1 MFHIDV
7 CAGHILNDWFKPV
20 VLSAHVNLLAFKQV
34 TPLMEKFVA
43 IIMAIFAAPLLIGG
57 AYLLSL
63 GGSPYYL
70 IAGFTM
76 LITAWLLFKR
86 HWGAYGLYAIFI
98 IATIAWALWE
108 SGFYWWAL
116 APRVGFPLIFGLL
129 MLLPWVSNKMGR
141 QKTQVLTGPANNTL
155 NKDSVNKDSVN
166 ENPIDNGASH
176 LNSDKPVTIATT
188 TSINESK
195 KNVRNPVYYWGL
207 LASVAFSA
215 LLSLGSLA
223 NNATDKLGELN
234 LIANDEVNND
244 ATSTDPSLSSNPLA
258 ITTSVNLGDP
268 LSDGKQTPV
277 GEWSAYGRSDYGQ
290 RYSPLNQINASNV
303 KDLKLAWQIQTGDVK
318 GPNDVGETT
327 YEATPLKVGNALYI
341 CTPHN
346 WVLALD
352 ADSGQTLWKFDPKVG
367 KNLQRQHQTCR
378 GVSYYAGQS
387 SANNT
392 IEDPNS
398 ATNGG
403 VNNEAA
409 TTSNLTVQKIAG
421 NTFKSASTQCDAK
434 IFIPTSDAKLYALDP
449 ETGQRCQGFADNG
462 ELDLMHNMPFKEA
475 GYYYATSPPV
485 VADGVVIVAGAV
497 NDNYDVNS
505 PSGVIRAYDV
515 NTGKL
520 MWNWD
525 AGDPDNTEPFD
536 VNDPTQTYKVS
547 SPNSW
552 AIGSADEELGLVYFP
567 MGNRTP
573 DQLGSYR
580 TPAEEKYATSVVALD
595 LKTGKARWVQQFVHH
610 DLWDMDTPAQ
620 PSLIDL
626 NTAEGVKPA
635 LVVPTKQGD
644 VYVLNRA
651 TGEPIL
657 PIKERPAPQGY
668 LIEGE
673 YAEPTQPYS
682 ALSFEPAPLTE
693 KDMWGASL
701 IDQMMCRIEF
711 NKLNYDGRYTPP
723 SVKGSLIYPGNFGT
737 FNWGGI
743 AVDPENG
750 VMFGMPTYLAF
761 TSKLIPRDKIDD
773 AETNKGEQGVNANKG
788 ADYAVELG
796 PFLSPLGVP
805 CQQPPWGTIAGAD
818 LSTGEIAY
826 QRKNG
831 TVQDL
836 SPLPLKFELGVPGI
850 GGPIITKG
858 GVAFLSAATENN
870 FRAYDL
876 KNGDVL
882 WNVRIPAGGQATP
895 MTYLNSKGEQMVVLV
910 AGGHGSV
917 GTTIGDYVLAYKL
930 TD

>member
-1 MFHIDV
+1 
-7 CAGHILNDWFKPV
+7 
-20 VLSAHVNLLAFKQV
+20 
-34 TPLMEKFVA
+34 MEKLVA
-43 IIMAIFAAPLLIGG
+43 IIMAVFAAPLLIGG

-70 IAGFTM
+70 FAGIVM
-76 LITAWLLFKR
+76 LATAFLLFKK
-86 HWGAYGLYAIFI
+86 HWSAYGLYAIFI
-98 IATIAWALWE
+98 VATIVWALWE

-129 MLLPWVSNKMGR
+129 MLLPWVPNKMRGQR
-141 QKTQVLTGPANNTL
+141 AQV
-155 NKDSVNKDSVN
+155 
-166 ENPIDNGASH
+166 
-176 LNSDKPVTIATT
+176 ATSTDT
-188 TSINESK
+188 TSTDTNSAITANTVK
-195 KNVRNPVYYWGL
+195 KNPLYYWGL
-207 LASVAFSA
+207 LASVVVGA
-215 LLSLGSLA
+215 LLSFGSLA
-223 NNATDKLGELN
+223 NNATDKLGELD
-234 LIANDEVNND
+234 LS
-244 ATSTDPSLSSNPLA
+244 ATSTD
-258 ITTSVNLGDP
+258 TSANLGDP
-268 LSDGKQTPV
+268 LSNGAQTAD
-277 GEWSAYGRSDYGQ
+277 GEWSAYGRTDYGQ
-290 RYSPLNQINASNV
+290 RYSPLTQITTDNV
-303 KDLKLAWQIQTGDVK
+303 KDLELAWQIQTGDVK
-318 GPNDVGETT
+318 GPNDIGETT
-327 YEATPLKVGNALYI
+327 YQATPLKIGNALYM

-346 WVLALD
+346 WALALD
-352 ADSGQTLWKFDPKVG
+352 ADSGETLWKFDPKVG
-367 KNLQRQHQTCR
+367 ENLQRQHQTCR
-378 GVSYYAGQS
+378 GVSYYAGQAGTDS
-387 SANNT
+387 TSPAVNDQASN
-392 IEDPNS
+392 NS
-398 ATNGG
+398 ASNVAVANQAT
-403 VNNEAA
+403 
-409 TTSNLTVQKIAG
+409 TTSNVMAQKVAG
-421 NTFKSASTQCDAK
+421 NTFESASKQCDAK

-449 ETGQRCQGFADNG
+449 NTGQRCQDFG
-462 ELDLMHNMPFKEA
+462 EDGSLDLMHNMPFQQA
-475 GYYYATSPPV
+475 GYYYSTSPP
-485 VADGVVIVAGAV
+485 IVAGDVIIVAGSV

-515 NTGKL
+515 NTGEL

-525 AGDPDNTEPFD
+525 SGDPDNTAPFD
-536 VNDPTQTYKVS
+536 VNDPTQTYKTS

-552 AIGSADEELGLVYFP
+552 SIASADEELGLVYFP

-580 TPAEEKYATSVVALD
+580 NAAEEKYATSVVALD
-595 LKTGKARWVQQFVHH
+595 LETGEARWVQQFVHH

-620 PSLIDL
+620 PTLLDL
-626 NTAEGVKPA
+626 DTADGVQPA
-635 LVVPTKQGD
+635 LVIPTKQGD

-651 TGEPIL
+651 TGEPIV
-657 PIKERPAPQGY
+657 PIKERDAPQGY
-668 LIEGE
+668 LIAGE
-673 YAEPTQPYS
+673 HAAPTQPYS
-682 ALSFEPAPLTE
+682 GLSFEPPMLKE

-711 NKLNYDGRYTPP
+711 NQLNYDGRYTPP
-723 SVKGSLIYPGNFGT
+723 STNGSIVYPGNFGT

-761 TSKLIPRDKIDD
+761 TSKLIPKETLGDV
-773 AETNKGEQGVNANKG
+773 ETNKGEQGVNANEG
-788 ADYAVELG
+788 ADYAVEMG

-818 LSTGEIAY
+818 LATGEIAY

-836 SPLPLKFELGVPGI
+836 SPIPLKLELGVPGI

-858 GVAFLSAATENN
+858 GLAFLSAATENN

-917 GTTIGDYVLAYKL
+917 GTTIGDYVMAYKL
-930 TD
+930 SDQSK

>member
-1 MFHIDV
+1 
-7 CAGHILNDWFKPV
+7 
-20 VLSAHVNLLAFKQV
+20 
-34 TPLMEKFVA
+34 MEKFVA

-70 IAGFTM
+70 IAGVIILT
-76 LITAWLLFKR
+76 TAFLLFKK
-86 HWGAYGLYAIFI
+86 HWSAYGLYALFI
-98 IATIAWALWE
+98 VATMAWALWE

-129 MLLPWVSNKMGR
+129 MLLPWVSNKMRGP
-141 QKTQVLTGPANNTL
+141 KTQVASNSTPTINN
-155 NKDSVNKDSVN
+155 V
-166 ENPIDNGASH
+166 
-176 LNSDKPVTIATT
+176 
-188 TSINESK
+188 K
-195 KNVRNPVYYWGL
+195 KSPLYYWGL
-207 LASVAFSA
+207 LVSVIVGA
-215 LLSLGSLA
+215 LLSFGSLA

-234 LIANDEVNND
+234 LTAANDDEQNVSSD
-244 ATSTDPSLSSNPLA
+244 ETSA
-258 ITTSVNLGDP
+258 NLGDP
-268 LSDGKQTPV
+268 LSNGQQTPD
-277 GEWSAYGRSDYGQ
+277 GEWSAYGRTDYGQ
-290 RYSPLNQINASNV
+290 RYSPLDKINTDNV
-303 KDLKLAWQIQTGDVK
+303 KDLELAWQIQTGDVK

-327 YEATPLKVGNALYI
+327 YQATPLKIGNGLYL

-352 ADSGQTLWKFDPKVG
+352 ADSGETLWKFDPQVEE
-367 KNLQRQHQTCR
+367 NLQRQHQTCR
-378 GVSYYAGQS
+378 GVSYYAGQ
-387 SANNT
+387 
-392 IEDPNS
+392 
-398 ATNGG
+398 ATSP
-403 VNNEAA
+403 VQ
-409 TTSNLTVQKIAG
+409 VQKIAG
-421 NTFKSASTQCDAK
+421 NTFENASKQCDAK

-449 ETGQRCQGFADNG
+449 NTGQRCQDFGDDGA
-462 ELDLMHNMPFKEA
+462 LDLMHNMPFNQA
-475 GYYYATSPPV
+475 GYYYSTSPPV
-485 VADGVVIVAGAV
+485 IAGDTIIVAGAV

-515 NTGKL
+515 NTGEL
-520 MWNWD
+520 LWNWD
-525 AGDPDNTEPFD
+525 SGDPDNTAPFD
-536 VNDPTQTYKVS
+536 VNDPTQTYKTS

-552 AIGSADEELGLVYFP
+552 SVATADEELGLAYFP

-573 DQLGSYR
+573 DQLGNYR
-580 TPAEEKYATSVVALD
+580 NAAEEKYATSVVALD
-595 LKTGKARWVQQFVHH
+595 IETGEARWVQQFVHH

-620 PSLIDL
+620 PTLLDL
-626 NTAEGVKPA
+626 DTADGVQPA

-651 TGEPIL
+651 TGEPIV

-668 LIEGE
+668 LIAGE
-673 YAEPTQPYS
+673 HAAPTQPYS
-682 ALSFEPAPLTE
+682 GLSFEPEPLTE

-701 IDQMMCRIEF
+701 VDQMMCRIEF
-711 NKLNYDGRYTPP
+711 NQLNYDGRYTPP
-723 SVKGSLIYPGNFGT
+723 STNGSLVYPGNFGT

-761 TSKLIPRDKIDD
+761 TSKLIPRDTLGD
-773 AETNKGEQGVNANKG
+773 AETNKGEQGVNANEG

-818 LSTGEIAY
+818 LATGDIAY

-836 SPLPLKFELGVPGI
+836 SPIPIKLELGVPGI

-930 TD
+930 GDQDK

>member
-1 MFHIDV
+1 M
-7 CAGHILNDWFKPV
+7 A
-20 VLSAHVNLLAFKQV
+20 
-34 TPLMEKFVA
+34 KFVA

-70 IAGFTM
+70 IAGVIILT
-76 LITAWLLFKR
+76 TAFLLFKK
-86 HWGAYGLYAIFI
+86 HWSAYGLYALFI
-98 IATIAWALWE
+98 VATMAWALWE

-129 MLLPWVSNKMGR
+129 MLLPWVSNKMRGP
-141 QKTQVLTGPANNTL
+141 KTRVNANAASNT
-155 NKDSVNKDSVN
+155 S
-166 ENPIDNGASH
+166 
-176 LNSDKPVTIATT
+176 TT
-188 TSINESK
+188 NNVK
-195 KNVRNPVYYWGL
+195 KSPLYYWGL
-207 LASVAFSA
+207 LVSVIVGA
-215 LLSLGSLA
+215 LLSFGSLA
-223 NNATDKLGELN
+223 NNATDKLGELD
-234 LIANDEVNND
+234 LTAANDDEKNVSSD
-244 ATSTDPSLSSNPLA
+244 ETSA
-258 ITTSVNLGDP
+258 NLGDP
-268 LSDGKQTPV
+268 LSNGQQTPD
-277 GEWSAYGRSDYGQ
+277 GEWSAYGRTDYGQ
-290 RYSPLNQINASNV
+290 RYSPLDKINTDNV
-303 KDLKLAWQIQTGDVK
+303 KDLELAWQIQTGDVK

-327 YEATPLKVGNALYI
+327 YQATPLKIGNGLYL

-346 WVLALD
+346 WVMALD
-352 ADSGQTLWKFDPKVG
+352 ADSGETLWKFDPQVEE
-367 KNLQRQHQTCR
+367 NLQRQHQTCR
-378 GVSYYAGQS
+378 GVSYYAGQ
-387 SANNT
+387 
-392 IEDPNS
+392 
-398 ATNGG
+398 ATSP
-403 VNNEAA
+403 VQ
-409 TTSNLTVQKIAG
+409 VQKIAG
-421 NTFKSASTQCDAK
+421 NTFENASKQCDAK
-434 IFIPTSDAKLYALDP
+434 IFIPTSDAKLYALEP
-449 ETGQRCQGFADNG
+449 NTGQRCQDFGDDGA
-462 ELDLMHNMPFKEA
+462 LDLMHNMPFNQA
-475 GYYYATSPPV
+475 GYYYSTSPPV
-485 VADGVVIVAGAV
+485 IAGDTIIVAGAV

-515 NTGKL
+515 NTGEL
-520 MWNWD
+520 LWNWD
-525 AGDPDNTEPFD
+525 SGDPDNTVPFD
-536 VNDPTQTYKVS
+536 VNDPTQTYKTS

-552 AIGSADEELGLVYFP
+552 SVATADEELGLAYFP

-580 TPAEEKYATSVVALD
+580 NAAEEKYATSVVALD
-595 LKTGKARWVQQFVHH
+595 IETGEARWVQQFVHH

-620 PSLIDL
+620 PTLIDL
-626 NTAEGVKPA
+626 DTADGVQPA

-651 TGEPIL
+651 TGEPIV

-668 LIEGE
+668 LIAGE
-673 YAEPTQPYS
+673 HAAPTQPYS
-682 ALSFEPAPLTE
+682 GLSFEPEPLTE

-701 IDQMMCRIEF
+701 VDQMMCRIEF
-711 NKLNYDGRYTPP
+711 NQLNYDGRYTPP
-723 SVKGSLIYPGNFGT
+723 STNGSLVYPGNFGT

-761 TSKLIPRDKIDD
+761 TSKLIPRDTLGD
-773 AETNKGEQGVNANKG
+773 AETNKGEQGVNANEG

-818 LSTGEIAY
+818 LATGDIAY

-836 SPLPLKFELGVPGI
+836 SPIPIKLELGVPGI

-930 TD
+930 GDQDK

>member
-1 MFHIDV
+1 
-7 CAGHILNDWFKPV
+7 
-20 VLSAHVNLLAFKQV
+20 
-34 TPLMEKFVA
+34 MEKFVA

-70 IAGFTM
+70 IAGVIILT
-76 LITAWLLFKR
+76 TAFLLFKK
-86 HWGAYGLYAIFI
+86 HWSAYGLYALFI
-98 IATIAWALWE
+98 VATMAWALWE

-129 MLLPWVSNKMGR
+129 MLLPWVSNKMRGP
-141 QKTQVLTGPANNTL
+141 KTQVNANAAANASTTNT
-155 NKDSVNKDSVN
+155 
-166 ENPIDNGASH
+166 
-176 LNSDKPVTIATT
+176 T
-188 TSINESK
+188 K
-195 KNVRNPVYYWGL
+195 KSPLYYWGL
-207 LASVAFSA
+207 LVSVIVGA
-215 LLSLGSLA
+215 LLSFGSLA

-234 LIANDEVNND
+234 LTAANDDEQNVSSD
-244 ATSTDPSLSSNPLA
+244 ETSA
-258 ITTSVNLGDP
+258 NLGDP
-268 LSDGKQTPV
+268 LSNGQQTPD
-277 GEWSAYGRSDYGQ
+277 GEWSAYGRTDYGQ
-290 RYSPLNQINASNV
+290 RYSPLDKINTDNV
-303 KDLKLAWQIQTGDVK
+303 KDLELAWQIQTGDVK

-327 YEATPLKVGNALYI
+327 YQATPLKIGNGLYL

-352 ADSGQTLWKFDPKVG
+352 ADSGETLWKFDPQVEE
-367 KNLQRQHQTCR
+367 NLQRQHQTCR
-378 GVSYYAGQS
+378 GVSYYAGQ
-387 SANNT
+387 
-392 IEDPNS
+392 
-398 ATNGG
+398 ATSP
-403 VNNEAA
+403 VQ
-409 TTSNLTVQKIAG
+409 VQKIAG
-421 NTFKSASTQCDAK
+421 NTFENASKQCDAK

-449 ETGQRCQGFADNG
+449 NTGQRCQDFGDDGA
-462 ELDLMHNMPFKEA
+462 LDLMHNMPFNQA
-475 GYYYATSPPV
+475 GYYYSTSPPV
-485 VADGVVIVAGAV
+485 IAGDTIIVAGAV

-515 NTGKL
+515 NTGEL
-520 MWNWD
+520 LWNWD
-525 AGDPDNTEPFD
+525 SGDPDNTAPFD
-536 VNDPTQTYKVS
+536 VNDPTQTYKTS

-552 AIGSADEELGLVYFP
+552 SVATADEELGLAYFP

-580 TPAEEKYATSVVALD
+580 NAAEEKYATSVVALD
-595 LKTGKARWVQQFVHH
+595 IETGEARWVQQFVHH

-620 PSLIDL
+620 PTLLDL
-626 NTAEGVKPA
+626 DTADGVQPA

-651 TGEPIL
+651 TGEPIV

-668 LIEGE
+668 LIAGE
-673 YAEPTQPYS
+673 HAAPTQPYS
-682 ALSFEPAPLTE
+682 GLSFEPEPLTE

-701 IDQMMCRIEF
+701 VDQMMCRIEF
-711 NKLNYDGRYTPP
+711 NQLNYDGRYTPP
-723 SVKGSLIYPGNFGT
+723 STNGSLVYPGNFGT

-761 TSKLIPRDKIDD
+761 TSKLIPRDTLGD
-773 AETNKGEQGVNANKG
+773 AETNKGEQGVNANEG

-818 LSTGEIAY
+818 LATGDIAY

-836 SPLPLKFELGVPGI
+836 SPIPIKLELGVPGI

-930 TD
+930 SDQDK

>member
-1 MFHIDV
+1 
-7 CAGHILNDWFKPV
+7 
-20 VLSAHVNLLAFKQV
+20 
-34 TPLMEKFVA
+34 MEKFVA

-70 IAGFTM
+70 IAGVIILT
-76 LITAWLLFKR
+76 TAFLLFKK
-86 HWGAYGLYAIFI
+86 HWSAYGLYALFI
-98 IATIAWALWE
+98 VATMAWALWE

-129 MLLPWVSNKMGR
+129 MLLPWVSNKMRGP
-141 QKTQVLTGPANNTL
+141 KTRVNANAASNT
-155 NKDSVNKDSVN
+155 S
-166 ENPIDNGASH
+166 
-176 LNSDKPVTIATT
+176 TT
-188 TSINESK
+188 NNVK
-195 KNVRNPVYYWGL
+195 KSPLYYWGL
-207 LASVAFSA
+207 LVSVAVGA
-215 LLSLGSLA
+215 LLSFGSLA
-223 NNATDKLGELN
+223 NNATDKLGELD
-234 LIANDEVNND
+234 LTAANDDEQNVSSD
-244 ATSTDPSLSSNPLA
+244 ETSA
-258 ITTSVNLGDP
+258 NLGDP
-268 LSDGKQTPV
+268 LSNGQQTPD
-277 GEWSAYGRSDYGQ
+277 GEWSAYGRTDYGQ
-290 RYSPLNQINASNV
+290 RYSPLDKINTDNV
-303 KDLKLAWQIQTGDVK
+303 KDLELAWQIQTGDVK

-327 YEATPLKVGNALYI
+327 YQATPLKIGNGLYL

-352 ADSGQTLWKFDPKVG
+352 ADSGETLWKFDPQVEE
-367 KNLQRQHQTCR
+367 NLQRQHQTCR
-378 GVSYYAGQS
+378 GVSYYAGQ
-387 SANNT
+387 
-392 IEDPNS
+392 
-398 ATNGG
+398 ATSP
-403 VNNEAA
+403 VQ
-409 TTSNLTVQKIAG
+409 VQKIAG
-421 NTFKSASTQCDAK
+421 NTFENASKQCDAK

-449 ETGQRCQGFADNG
+449 NTGQRCQDFGDDGA
-462 ELDLMHNMPFKEA
+462 LDLMHNMPFNQA
-475 GYYYATSPPV
+475 GYYYSTSPPV
-485 VADGVVIVAGAV
+485 IAGDTIIVAGAV

-515 NTGKL
+515 NTGEL
-520 MWNWD
+520 LWNWD
-525 AGDPDNTEPFD
+525 SGDPDNTAPFD
-536 VNDPTQTYKVS
+536 VNDPTQTYKTS

-552 AIGSADEELGLVYFP
+552 SVATADEELGLAYFP

-580 TPAEEKYATSVVALD
+580 NAAEEKYATSVVALD
-595 LKTGKARWVQQFVHH
+595 IETGEARWVQQFVHH

-620 PSLIDL
+620 PTLLDL
-626 NTAEGVKPA
+626 DTADGVQPA

-651 TGEPIL
+651 TGEPIV

-668 LIEGE
+668 LIAGE
-673 YAEPTQPYS
+673 HAAPTQPYS
-682 ALSFEPAPLTE
+682 GLSFEPEPLTE

-701 IDQMMCRIEF
+701 VDQMMCRIEF
-711 NKLNYDGRYTPP
+711 NQLNYDGRYTPP
-723 SVKGSLIYPGNFGT
+723 STNGSLVYPGNFGT

-761 TSKLIPRDKIDD
+761 TSKLIPRDTLGD
-773 AETNKGEQGVNANKG
+773 AETNKGEQGVNANEG

-818 LSTGEIAY
+818 LATGDIAY

-836 SPLPLKFELGVPGI
+836 SPIPIKLELGVPGI

-930 TD
+930 SDQDK

>member
-1 MFHIDV
+1 
-7 CAGHILNDWFKPV
+7 
-20 VLSAHVNLLAFKQV
+20 
-34 TPLMEKFVA
+34 MEKFVA
-43 IIMAIFAAPLLIGG
+43 LIMALFATPLLIGG

-70 IAGFTM
+70 FAGVIILT
-76 LITAWLLFKR
+76 TAFLLFKK
-86 HWGAYGLYAIFI
+86 HWSAYGLYAIFI
-98 IATIAWALWE
+98 VATMVWALWE
-108 SGFYWWAL
+108 SGFDWWAL

-129 MLLPWVSNKMGR
+129 MLLPWVSSKMRGP
-141 QKTQVLTGPANNTL
+141 KPEVTPNATNSTLTT
-155 NKDSVNKDSVN
+155 DS
-166 ENPIDNGASH
+166 
-176 LNSDKPVTIATT
+176 T
-188 TSINESK
+188 K
-195 KNVRNPVYYWGL
+195 KSPVYYWGL
-207 LASVAFSA
+207 LASVGVGA
-215 LLSLGSLA
+215 LLSFGSLA
-223 NNATDKLGELN
+223 NNATDKLGELD
-234 LIANDEVNND
+234 LSATDKSKQNDSSDE
-244 ATSTDPSLSSNPLA
+244 TSA
-258 ITTSVNLGDP
+258 NLGDP
-268 LSDGKQTPV
+268 LSNGEHTPD
-277 GEWSAYGRSDYGQ
+277 GEWSAYGRTDYGQ
-290 RYSPLNQINASNV
+290 RYSPLDKINTSNV
-303 KDLKLAWQIQTGDVK
+303 KDLELAWQIQTGDVK

-327 YEATPLKVGNALYI
+327 YQATPLKIGNALYL

-346 WVLALD
+346 WVMALD
-352 ADSGQTLWKFDPKVG
+352 ADSGETLWTFDPKVG

-378 GVSYYAGQS
+378 GVSYYAGQAGS
-387 SANNT
+387 
-392 IEDPNS
+392 DPAPALAS
-398 ATNGG
+398 D
-403 VNNEAA
+403 E
-409 TTSNLTVQKIAG
+409 TTSTVQVQKIAG
-421 NTFKSASTQCDAK
+421 NTFKNASKQCDAK

-449 ETGQRCQGFADNG
+449 NTGQRCQDFGDDGA
-462 ELDLMHNMPFKEA
+462 LDLMHNMPFNQA
-475 GYYYATSPPV
+475 GYYYSTSPPV
-485 VADGVVIVAGAV
+485 VAGDTIIVAGAV

-515 NTGKL
+515 NTGEL
-520 MWNWD
+520 LWNWD
-525 AGDPDNTEPFD
+525 SGDPENTAPFD
-536 VNDPTQTYKVS
+536 VNDPSQTYKTS

-552 AIGSADEELGLVYFP
+552 AIASADEELGLAYFP

-580 TPAEEKYATSVVALD
+580 NAAEEKYATSVVALD
-595 LKTGKARWVQQFVHH
+595 IETGKARWVQQFVHH

-620 PSLIDL
+620 PTLLDL
-626 NTAEGVKPA
+626 DTADGVQPA

-651 TGEPIL
+651 TGEPIV

-668 LIEGE
+668 LVAGE
-673 YAEPTQPYS
+673 HAAPTQPYS
-682 ALSFEPAPLTE
+682 GLSFEPEPLTE

-701 IDQMMCRIEF
+701 VDQMMCRIEF

-723 SVKGSLIYPGNFGT
+723 STKGSLIYPGNFGT

-761 TSKLIPRDKIDD
+761 TSKLIPRDTLGD
-773 AETNKGEQGVNANKG
+773 AETNKGEQGVNENKG
-788 ADYAVELG
+788 ADYAVEMG

-805 CQQPPWGTIAGAD
+805 CQQPPWGTVAGAD
-818 LSTGEIAY
+818 LATGDIAY

-836 SPLPLKFELGVPGI
+836 SPIPIKLELGVPGI

-895 MTYLNSKGEQMVVLV
+895 MTYLNSKGEQMVLLV

-930 TD
+930 GGQDK

>member
-1 MFHIDV
+1 
-7 CAGHILNDWFKPV
+7 
-20 VLSAHVNLLAFKQV
+20 
-34 TPLMEKFVA
+34 MEKFVA

-70 IAGFTM
+70 IAGVIILT
-76 LITAWLLFKR
+76 TAFLLFKK
-86 HWGAYGLYAIFI
+86 HWSAYGLYALFI
-98 IATIAWALWE
+98 VATMAWALWE

-129 MLLPWVSNKMGR
+129 MLLPWVSNKMRGP
-141 QKTQVLTGPANNTL
+141 KTQV
-155 NKDSVNKDSVN
+155 
-166 ENPIDNGASH
+166 AS
-176 LNSDKPVTIATT
+176 NSTPT
-188 TSINESK
+188 TSNVK
-195 KNVRNPVYYWGL
+195 KSPLYYWGL
-207 LASVAFSA
+207 LVSVIVGA
-215 LLSLGSLA
+215 LLSFGSLA
-223 NNATDKLGELN
+223 NNATDKLGELDLN
-234 LIANDEVNND
+234 AANDDEQNVSSD
-244 ATSTDPSLSSNPLA
+244 ETSA
-258 ITTSVNLGDP
+258 NLGDP
-268 LSDGKQTPV
+268 LSNGQQTPD
-277 GEWSAYGRSDYGQ
+277 GEWSAYGRTDYGQ
-290 RYSPLNQINASNV
+290 RYSPLDKINTDNV
-303 KDLKLAWQIQTGDVK
+303 KDLELAWQIQTGDVK

-327 YEATPLKVGNALYI
+327 YQATPLKIGNGLYL

-346 WVLALD
+346 WVMALD
-352 ADSGQTLWKFDPKVG
+352 ADSGESLWTFDPKVE

-378 GVSYYAGQS
+378 GVSYYAGQ
-387 SANNT
+387 
-392 IEDPNS
+392 
-398 ATNGG
+398 ATSP
-403 VNNEAA
+403 VQ
-409 TTSNLTVQKIAG
+409 VQKIAG
-421 NTFKSASTQCDAK
+421 NTFENASKQCDAK

-449 ETGQRCQGFADNG
+449 NTGQRCQDFGDDGA
-462 ELDLMHNMPFKEA
+462 LDLMHNMPFNQA
-475 GYYYATSPPV
+475 GYYYSTSPPV
-485 VADGVVIVAGAV
+485 IAGDTIIVAGAV

-515 NTGKL
+515 NTGEL
-520 MWNWD
+520 LWNWD
-525 AGDPDNTEPFD
+525 SGDPDNTAPFD
-536 VNDPTQTYKVS
+536 VNDPTQTYKTS

-552 AIGSADEELGLVYFP
+552 SVATADEELGLAYFP

-580 TPAEEKYATSVVALD
+580 NAAEEKYATSVVALD
-595 LKTGKARWVQQFVHH
+595 IETGEARWVQQFVHH

-620 PSLIDL
+620 PTLLDL
-626 NTAEGVKPA
+626 DTADGVQPA

-651 TGEPIL
+651 TGEPIV

-668 LIEGE
+668 LIAGE
-673 YAEPTQPYS
+673 HAAPTQPYS
-682 ALSFEPAPLTE
+682 GLSFEPEPLTE

-701 IDQMMCRIEF
+701 VDQMMCRIEF
-711 NKLNYDGRYTPP
+711 NQLNYDGRYTPP
-723 SVKGSLIYPGNFGT
+723 STNGSLVYPGNFGT

-761 TSKLIPRDKIDD
+761 TSKLIPRDTLGD
-773 AETNKGEQGVNANKG
+773 AETNKGEQGVNANEG

-818 LSTGEIAY
+818 LATGDIAY

-836 SPLPLKFELGVPGI
+836 SPIPIKLELGVPGI

-930 TD
+930 GDQDK

>member
-1 MFHIDV
+1 
-7 CAGHILNDWFKPV
+7 
-20 VLSAHVNLLAFKQV
+20 
-34 TPLMEKFVA
+34 MEKFVA
-43 IIMAIFAAPLLIGG
+43 IIMAVFAAPLVIGG

-70 IAGFTM
+70 FAGVIILT
-76 LITAWLLFKR
+76 TAFLLFKKY
-86 HWGAYGLYAIFI
+86 WSAYALYAIFI
-98 IATIAWALWE
+98 VATIVWALWE

-129 MLLPWVSNKMGR
+129 MLLPWVSNKMRGH
-141 QKTQVLTGPANNTL
+141 KTQVSTSSASST
-155 NKDSVNKDSVN
+155 ST
-166 ENPIDNGASH
+166 IDT
-176 LNSDKPVTIATT
+176 V
-188 TSINESK
+188 K
-195 KNVRNPVYYWGL
+195 KNPLYYWGL
-207 LASVAFSA
+207 LASVGVGA
-215 LLSLGSLA
+215 LLSFGSLA
-223 NNATDKLGELN
+223 NNVTDKLGELN
-234 LIANDEVNND
+234 LT
-244 ATSTDPSLSSNPLA
+244 ATDDGDQD
-258 ITTSVNLGDP
+258 TTSSDTSANLGDP
-268 LSDGKQTPV
+268 LSNGQQIPD
-277 GEWSAYGRSDYGQ
+277 GEWSAYGRTNYGQ
-290 RYSPLNQINASNV
+290 RYSPLTQINTDNV
-303 KDLKLAWQIQTGDVK
+303 KNLELAWQIQTGDVK
-318 GPNDVGETT
+318 GPNDIGETT
-327 YEATPLKVGNALYI
+327 YQATPLKIGNALYM

-352 ADSGQTLWKFDPKVG
+352 ADSGKTLWKFDPKVE

-378 GVSYYAGQS
+378 GVSYYAGQAGTDS
-387 SANNT
+387 TPLVANDEANSDSAINDTTANNT
-392 IEDPNS
+392 AITNKS
-398 ATNGG
+398 A
-403 VNNEAA
+403 VH
-409 TTSNLTVQKIAG
+409 SNMMVQKVTG
-421 NTFKSASTQCDAK
+421 NTFENASKQCDAK

-449 ETGQRCQGFADNG
+449 NTGQRCQDFG
-462 ELDLMHNMPFKEA
+462 EDGALDLMHNMPFTQA
-475 GYYYATSPPV
+475 GYYYSTSPPIV
-485 VADGVVIVAGAV
+485 VGNTIVVAGAI

-515 NTGKL
+515 NTGEL
-520 MWNWD
+520 LWNWD
-525 AGDPDNTEPFD
+525 SGDPDNTAPFD
-536 VNDPTQTYKVS
+536 VNDPTQTYKTS

-552 AIGSADEELGLVYFP
+552 AIASADEELGLVYFP

-580 TPAEEKYATSVVALD
+580 NAAEEKYATSVVALD
-595 LKTGKARWVQQFVHH
+595 INTGEARWVQQFVHH

-620 PSLIDL
+620 PTLLDL
-626 NTAEGVKPA
+626 DTNDGVQPA

-651 TGEPIL
+651 TGEPIV
-657 PIKERPAPQGY
+657 PIKERDAPQGY
-668 LIEGE
+668 LIAGE
-673 YAEPTQPYS
+673 HAAPTQPYS
-682 ALSFEPAPLTE
+682 GLSFEPPMLKE

-711 NKLNYDGRYTPP
+711 NQLNYDGRYTPP
-723 SVKGSLIYPGNFGT
+723 STNGSIVYPGNFGT

-761 TSKLIPRDKIDD
+761 TSKLIPKETLGDV
-773 AETNKGEQGVNANKG
+773 ETNKGEQGVNANEG
-788 ADYAVELG
+788 ADYAVEMG

-805 CQQPPWGTIAGAD
+805 CQQPPWGTIAGAY
-818 LSTGEIAY
+818 LATGEIAY

-836 SPLPLKFELGVPGI
+836 SPIPLKLELGVPGI

-858 GVAFLSAATENN
+858 GLAFLSAATENN

-917 GTTIGDYVLAYKL
+917 GTTIGDYVMAYKL
-930 TD
+930 GGQSK

>member
-1 MFHIDV
+1 
-7 CAGHILNDWFKPV
+7 
-20 VLSAHVNLLAFKQV
+20 
-34 TPLMEKFVA
+34 MEKFVA

-70 IAGFTM
+70 IAGVIILT
-76 LITAWLLFKR
+76 TAFLLFKK
-86 HWGAYGLYAIFI
+86 HWSAYGLYALFI
-98 IATIAWALWE
+98 VATMAWALWE

-129 MLLPWVSNKMGR
+129 MLLPWVSNKMRGP
-141 QKTQVLTGPANNTL
+141 KTQVVSNSTPTINN
-155 NKDSVNKDSVN
+155 V
-166 ENPIDNGASH
+166 
-176 LNSDKPVTIATT
+176 
-188 TSINESK
+188 K
-195 KNVRNPVYYWGL
+195 KSPLYYWGL
-207 LASVAFSA
+207 FVSVVVGA
-215 LLSLGSLA
+215 LLSFGSLA
-223 NNATDKLGELN
+223 NNATDKIGELD
-234 LIANDEVNND
+234 LTAANDDEQNVSSD
-244 ATSTDPSLSSNPLA
+244 ETSA
-258 ITTSVNLGDP
+258 NLGDP
-268 LSDGKQTPV
+268 LSNGQQTPD
-277 GEWSAYGRSDYGQ
+277 GEWSAYGRTDYGQ
-290 RYSPLNQINASNV
+290 RYSPLDKINTDNV
-303 KDLKLAWQIQTGDVK
+303 KDLELAWQIQTGDVK

-327 YEATPLKVGNALYI
+327 YQATPLKIGNGLYL

-352 ADSGQTLWKFDPKVG
+352 ADSGETLWKFDPQVEE
-367 KNLQRQHQTCR
+367 NLQRQHQTCR
-378 GVSYYAGQS
+378 GVSYYAGQ
-387 SANNT
+387 
-392 IEDPNS
+392 
-398 ATNGG
+398 ATSP
-403 VNNEAA
+403 VQ
-409 TTSNLTVQKIAG
+409 VQKIAG
-421 NTFKSASTQCDAK
+421 NTFENASKQCDAK

-449 ETGQRCQGFADNG
+449 NTGQRCQDFGDDGA
-462 ELDLMHNMPFKEA
+462 LDLMHNMPFNQA
-475 GYYYATSPPV
+475 GYYYSTSPPV
-485 VADGVVIVAGAV
+485 IAGDTIIVAGAV

-515 NTGKL
+515 NTGEL
-520 MWNWD
+520 LWNWD
-525 AGDPDNTEPFD
+525 SGDPDNTAPFD
-536 VNDPTQTYKVS
+536 VNDPTQTYKTS

-552 AIGSADEELGLVYFP
+552 SVATADEELGLAYFP

-580 TPAEEKYATSVVALD
+580 NAAEEKYATSVVALD
-595 LKTGKARWVQQFVHH
+595 IETGEARWVQQFVHH

-620 PSLIDL
+620 PTLLDL
-626 NTAEGVKPA
+626 DTADGVQPA

-651 TGEPIL
+651 TGEPIV

-668 LIEGE
+668 LIAGE
-673 YAEPTQPYS
+673 HAAPTQPYS
-682 ALSFEPAPLTE
+682 GLSFEPEPLTE

-701 IDQMMCRIEF
+701 VDQMMCRIEF
-711 NKLNYDGRYTPP
+711 NQLNYDGRYTPP
-723 SVKGSLIYPGNFGT
+723 STNGSLVYPGNFGT

-761 TSKLIPRDKIDD
+761 TSKLIPRDTLGD
-773 AETNKGEQGVNANKG
+773 AETNKGEQGVNANEG

-818 LSTGEIAY
+818 LATGDIAY

-836 SPLPLKFELGVPGI
+836 SPIPIKLELGVPGI

-930 TD
+930 SDQDK

>member
-1 MFHIDV
+1 
-7 CAGHILNDWFKPV
+7 
-20 VLSAHVNLLAFKQV
+20 
-34 TPLMEKFVA
+34 MEKFVA
-43 IIMAIFAAPLLIGG
+43 IIMAIFAIPLLIGG

-63 GGSPYYL
+63 GGSPYYV
-70 IAGFTM
+70 IAGITM
-76 LITAWLLFKR
+76 LVTAFLLFKR
-86 HWGAYGLYAIFI
+86 HWSAYGLYTLFI
-98 IATIAWALWE
+98 IATMAWALWE

-129 MLLPWVSNKMGR
+129 MLLPWVSNKIR
-141 QKTQVLTGPANNTL
+141 ENNIQVSTNPDTTPTNNGEARL
-155 NKDSVNKDSVN
+155 HS
-166 ENPIDNGASH
+166 ENI
-176 LNSDKPVTIATT
+176 IT
-188 TSINESK
+188 TSVRESK
-195 KNVRNPVYYWGL
+195 NNLRNPLYYWGL
-207 LASVAFSA
+207 LATVGVSA
-215 LLSLGSLA
+215 LLSFGSLA
-223 NNATDKLGELN
+223 NNATDKLGELD
-234 LIANDEVNND
+234 LAAGDDVNTD
-244 ATSTDPSLSSNPLA
+244 SSLTGTSA
-258 ITTSVNLGDP
+258 NLGDP
-268 LSDGKQTPV
+268 LSDGTKTSD
-277 GEWSAYGRSDYGQ
+277 GEWTAYGRTDYGQ
-290 RYSPLNQINASNV
+290 RYSPLSQINASNV
-303 KDLKLAWQIQTGDVK
+303 KNLELAWQIQTGDIK
-318 GPNDVGETT
+318 GPNDIGETT
-327 YEATPLKVGNALYI
+327 YQATPLKIGNALYM

-352 ADSGQTLWKFDPKVG
+352 ADSGETLWKFDPKIG

-378 GVSYYAGQS
+378 GVSYYAGQAVADNTVQDAS
-387 SANNT
+387 PNTDDTISVTNSDNIANKVKA
-392 IEDPNS
+392 S
-398 ATNGG
+398 K
-403 VNNEAA
+403 
-409 TTSNLTVQKIAG
+409 LTVQKIAG
-421 NTFKSASTQCDAK
+421 NTFENTSTQCDAK

-449 ETGQRCQGFADNG
+449 KTGQRCEGFG
-462 ELDLMHNMPFKEA
+462 EDGSLDLMHNMPFKQA
-475 GYYYATSPPV
+475 GYYYSTSPPIV
-485 VADGVVIVAGAV
+485 VGNTIVVAGAV

-520 MWNWD
+520 LWNWD
-525 AGDPDNTEPFD
+525 SGDPENTAPFD
-536 VNDPTQTYKVS
+536 VNDPTQTYKTS

-552 AIGSADEELGLVYFP
+552 AIASADEKLGLVYFP

-580 TPAEEKYATSVVALD
+580 NAAEEKYATSVVALD
-595 LKTGKARWVQQFVHH
+595 IKTGEARWVQQFVHH

-620 PSLIDL
+620 PTLLDL
-626 NTAEGVKPA
+626 NTADGMQPA

-644 VYVLNRA
+644 IYVLNRA
-651 TGEPIL
+651 TGKPII

-668 LIEGE
+668 LVAGE
-673 YAEPTQPYS
+673 YAAPTQPYS
-682 ALSFEPAPLTE
+682 GLSFEPAPLTE

-723 SVKGSLIYPGNFGT
+723 STNGSLVYPGNFGT

-761 TSKLIPRDKIDD
+761 TSKLIPRDNLGDT
-773 AETNKGEQGVNANKG
+773 ETNKGEQGVNANEG
-788 ADYAVELG
+788 ADYAVEMG

-826 QRKNG
+826 QRRNG

-836 SPLPLKFELGVPGI
+836 SPIPLKLELGVPGI

-858 GVAFLSAATENN
+858 GLAFLSAATENN

-917 GTTIGDYVLAYKL
+917 GTTIGDYVMAYKL
-930 TD
+930 ADKAK

>member
-1 MFHIDV
+1 
-7 CAGHILNDWFKPV
+7 
-20 VLSAHVNLLAFKQV
+20 
-34 TPLMEKFVA
+34 MEKFVA
-43 IIMAIFAAPLLIGG
+43 IIMAVFAAPLVIGG

-70 IAGFTM
+70 FAGVIILT
-76 LITAWLLFKR
+76 TAFLLFKKY
-86 HWGAYGLYAIFI
+86 WSAYALYAIFI
-98 IATIAWALWE
+98 VATIVWALWE

-129 MLLPWVSNKMGR
+129 MLLPWVSNKMRGH
-141 QKTQVLTGPANNTL
+141 KTQVSTSSASST
-155 NKDSVNKDSVN
+155 ST
-166 ENPIDNGASH
+166 IDT
-176 LNSDKPVTIATT
+176 V
-188 TSINESK
+188 K
-195 KNVRNPVYYWGL
+195 KNPLYYWGL
-207 LASVAFSA
+207 LASVGVGA
-215 LLSLGSLA
+215 LLSFGSLA
-223 NNATDKLGELN
+223 NNVTDKLGELN
-234 LIANDEVNND
+234 LT
-244 ATSTDPSLSSNPLA
+244 ATDDGDQD
-258 ITTSVNLGDP
+258 TTSSDTSANLGDP
-268 LSDGKQTPV
+268 LSNGQQTPD
-277 GEWSAYGRSDYGQ
+277 GEWSAYGRTNYGQ
-290 RYSPLNQINASNV
+290 RYSPLTQINTNNV
-303 KDLKLAWQIQTGDVK
+303 KNLELAWQIQTGDVK
-318 GPNDVGETT
+318 GPNDIGETT
-327 YEATPLKVGNALYI
+327 YQATPLKIGNALYM

-352 ADSGQTLWKFDPKVG
+352 ADSGKTLWKFDPKVE

-378 GVSYYAGQS
+378 GVSYYAGQAGTDS
-387 SANNT
+387 TPLVANDEANSDSAINDTTANNT
-392 IEDPNS
+392 AITNKS
-398 ATNGG
+398 A
-403 VNNEAA
+403 VH
-409 TTSNLTVQKIAG
+409 SNMMVQKVTG
-421 NTFKSASTQCDAK
+421 NTFENASKQCDAK

-449 ETGQRCQGFADNG
+449 NTGQRCQDFG
-462 ELDLMHNMPFKEA
+462 EDGALDLMHNMPFTQA
-475 GYYYATSPPV
+475 GYYYSTSPPIV
-485 VADGVVIVAGAV
+485 VGNTIVVAGAI

-515 NTGKL
+515 NTGEL
-520 MWNWD
+520 LWNWD
-525 AGDPDNTEPFD
+525 SGDPDNTAPFD
-536 VNDPTQTYKVS
+536 VNDPTQTYKTS

-552 AIGSADEELGLVYFP
+552 AIASADEELGLVYFP

-580 TPAEEKYATSVVALD
+580 NAAEEKYATSVVALD
-595 LKTGKARWVQQFVHH
+595 INTGEARWVQQFVHH

-620 PSLIDL
+620 PTLLDL
-626 NTAEGVKPA
+626 DTNDGVQPA

-651 TGEPIL
+651 TGEPIV
-657 PIKERPAPQGY
+657 PIKERDAPQGY
-668 LIEGE
+668 LIAGE
-673 YAEPTQPYS
+673 HAAPTQPYS
-682 ALSFEPAPLTE
+682 GLSFEPPMLKE

-711 NKLNYDGRYTPP
+711 NQLNYDGRYTPP
-723 SVKGSLIYPGNFGT
+723 STNGSIVYPGNFGT

-761 TSKLIPRDKIDD
+761 TSKLIPKETLGDV
-773 AETNKGEQGVNANKG
+773 ETNKGEQGVNANEG
-788 ADYAVELG
+788 ADYAVEMG

-818 LSTGEIAY
+818 LATGEIAY

-836 SPLPLKFELGVPGI
+836 SPIPLKLELGVPGI

-858 GVAFLSAATENN
+858 GLAFLSAATEDN

-917 GTTIGDYVLAYKL
+917 GTTIGDYVVAYKL
-930 TD
+930 GDQSK

>member
-1 MFHIDV
+1 
-7 CAGHILNDWFKPV
+7 
-20 VLSAHVNLLAFKQV
+20 
-34 TPLMEKFVA
+34 MEKFVA

-70 IAGFTM
+70 IAGVIILT
-76 LITAWLLFKR
+76 TAFLLFKK
-86 HWGAYGLYAIFI
+86 HWSAYGLYALFI
-98 IATIAWALWE
+98 VATMAWALWE

-129 MLLPWVSNKMGR
+129 MLLPWVSNKMRGP
-141 QKTQVLTGPANNTL
+141 KTHVAAN
-155 NKDSVNKDSVN
+155 V
-166 ENPIDNGASH
+166 A
-176 LNSDKPVTIATT
+176 AT
-188 TSINESK
+188 NNVK
-195 KNVRNPVYYWGL
+195 KSPLYYWGL
-207 LASVAFSA
+207 LVSVAVGA
-215 LLSLGSLA
+215 LLSFGSLA
-223 NNATDKLGELN
+223 NNATDKLGELD
-234 LIANDEVNND
+234 LTAANDDEQNVSSD
-244 ATSTDPSLSSNPLA
+244 ETSA
-258 ITTSVNLGDP
+258 NLGDP
-268 LSDGKQTPV
+268 LSNGQQTPD
-277 GEWSAYGRSDYGQ
+277 GEWSAYGRTDYGQ
-290 RYSPLNQINASNV
+290 RYSPLDKINTDNV
-303 KDLKLAWQIQTGDVK
+303 KDLELAWQIQTGDVK

-327 YEATPLKVGNALYI
+327 YQATPLKIGNALYL

-352 ADSGQTLWKFDPKVG
+352 ADSGETLWKFDPQVG
-367 KNLQRQHQTCR
+367 ENLQRQHQTCR
-378 GVSYYAGQS
+378 GVSYYAGQATS
-387 SANNT
+387 PDPIASAANNSA
-392 IEDPNS
+392 ESSNS
-398 ATNGG
+398 TASP
-403 VNNEAA
+403 VQ
-409 TTSNLTVQKIAG
+409 VQKIAG
-421 NTFKSASTQCDAK
+421 NTFENASKQCDAK

-449 ETGQRCQGFADNG
+449 NTGQRCQDFGDDGA
-462 ELDLMHNMPFKEA
+462 LDLMHNMPFNQA
-475 GYYYATSPPV
+475 GYYYSTSPPV
-485 VADGVVIVAGAV
+485 IAGDTIIVAGAV

-515 NTGKL
+515 NTGEL
-520 MWNWD
+520 LWNWD
-525 AGDPDNTEPFD
+525 SGDPDNTAPFD
-536 VNDPTQTYKVS
+536 VNDPTQTYKTS

-552 AIGSADEELGLVYFP
+552 SVATADEELGLAYFP

-580 TPAEEKYATSVVALD
+580 NAAEEKYATSVVALD
-595 LKTGKARWVQQFVHH
+595 IETGEARWVQQFVHH

-620 PSLIDL
+620 PTLLDL
-626 NTAEGVKPA
+626 DTADGVQPA

-651 TGEPIL
+651 TGEPIV

-668 LIEGE
+668 LIAGE
-673 YAEPTQPYS
+673 HAAPTQPYS
-682 ALSFEPAPLTE
+682 GLSFEPEPLTE

-701 IDQMMCRIEF
+701 VDQMMCRIEF
-711 NKLNYDGRYTPP
+711 NQLNYDGRYTPP
-723 SVKGSLIYPGNFGT
+723 STNGSLVYPGNFGT

-761 TSKLIPRDKIDD
+761 KSKLIPRDTLGD

-818 LSTGEIAY
+818 LATGDIAY

-836 SPLPLKFELGVPGI
+836 SPIPIKLELGVPGI

-930 TD
+930 SDQDK

>member
-1 MFHIDV
+1 
-7 CAGHILNDWFKPV
+7 
-20 VLSAHVNLLAFKQV
+20 
-34 TPLMEKFVA
+34 MEKLVA

-70 IAGFTM
+70 IAGVIILT
-76 LITAWLLFKR
+76 TAFLLFKK
-86 HWGAYGLYAIFI
+86 HWSAYGLYALFI
-98 IATIAWALWE
+98 VATMAWALWE

-129 MLLPWVSNKMGR
+129 MLLPWVSNKMRGP
-141 QKTQVLTGPANNTL
+141 KTQVASNSTPTINN
-155 NKDSVNKDSVN
+155 V
-166 ENPIDNGASH
+166 
-176 LNSDKPVTIATT
+176 
-188 TSINESK
+188 K
-195 KNVRNPVYYWGL
+195 KSPLYYWGL
-207 LASVAFSA
+207 LVSVIVGA
-215 LLSLGSLA
+215 LLSFGSLA

-234 LIANDEVNND
+234 LTAANDDEQNVSSD
-244 ATSTDPSLSSNPLA
+244 ETSA
-258 ITTSVNLGDP
+258 NLGDP
-268 LSDGKQTPV
+268 LSNGQQTPD
-277 GEWSAYGRSDYGQ
+277 GEWSAYGRTDYGQ
-290 RYSPLNQINASNV
+290 RYSPLDKINTDNV
-303 KDLKLAWQIQTGDVK
+303 KDLELAWQIQTGDVK

-327 YEATPLKVGNALYI
+327 YQATPLKIGNGLYL

-352 ADSGQTLWKFDPKVG
+352 ADSGETLWKFDPQVEE
-367 KNLQRQHQTCR
+367 NLQRQHQTCR
-378 GVSYYAGQS
+378 GVSYYAGQ
-387 SANNT
+387 
-392 IEDPNS
+392 
-398 ATNGG
+398 ATSP
-403 VNNEAA
+403 VQ
-409 TTSNLTVQKIAG
+409 VQKIAG
-421 NTFKSASTQCDAK
+421 NTFENASKQCDAK

-449 ETGQRCQGFADNG
+449 NTGQRCQDFGDDGA
-462 ELDLMHNMPFKEA
+462 LDLMHNMPFNQA
-475 GYYYATSPPV
+475 GYYYSTSPPV
-485 VADGVVIVAGAV
+485 IAGDTIIVAGAV

-515 NTGKL
+515 NTGEL
-520 MWNWD
+520 LWNWD
-525 AGDPDNTEPFD
+525 SGDPDNTAPFD
-536 VNDPTQTYKVS
+536 VNDPTQTYKTS

-552 AIGSADEELGLVYFP
+552 SVATADEELGLAYFP

-580 TPAEEKYATSVVALD
+580 NAAEEKYATSVVALD
-595 LKTGKARWVQQFVHH
+595 IKTGEARWVQQFVHH

-620 PSLIDL
+620 PTLLDL
-626 NTAEGVKPA
+626 DTADGVQPA

-651 TGEPIL
+651 TGEPIV

-668 LIEGE
+668 LIAGE
-673 YAEPTQPYS
+673 HAAPTQPYS
-682 ALSFEPAPLTE
+682 GLSFEPEPLTE

-701 IDQMMCRIEF
+701 VDQMMCRIEF
-711 NKLNYDGRYTPP
+711 NQLNYDGRYTPP
-723 SVKGSLIYPGNFGT
+723 STNGSLVYPGNFGT

-761 TSKLIPRDKIDD
+761 TSKLIPRDTLGD
-773 AETNKGEQGVNANKG
+773 AETNKGEQGVNANEG

-818 LSTGEIAY
+818 LATGDIAY

-836 SPLPLKFELGVPGI
+836 SPIPIKLELGVPGI

-930 TD
+930 GDQDK